1 MLILSSQWSI
11 QKIHMQIKTTWF
23 YLTTVSF
30 VQIKSCKWVWPV
42 FIPFD
47 DALQFLYNKVEGKAV
62 KLLGKE
68 VFIIEPFKV
77 RGFIVTQQ
85 QKHLKCKSIIF
96 ELLLLLFFFFLIKRK
111 VRSVYISSCVVQLNI
126 HSSVYRAWKL
136 LCGAGS
142 HCSPSAKWLGQR
154 LPRKIWQCKQCKWT
168 KYPERPK
175 RAFADDAK
183 GKANNQLE

>member
-1 MLILSSQWSI
+1 MSLLLTKQIVGKAFISSLWKYEIRSWKKKKGGRNFNGFAGINVLILSSQWSI

-96 ELLLLLFFFFLIKRK
+96 ELLLLLFFFFFFNKK
-111 VRSVYISSCVVQLNI
+111 
-126 HSSVYRAWKL
+126 
-136 LCGAGS
+136 
-142 HCSPSAKWLGQR
+142 
-154 LPRKIWQCKQCKWT
+154 
-168 KYPERPK
+168 
-175 RAFADDAK
+175 K
-183 GKANNQLE
+183 G

>member
-1 MLILSSQWSI
+1 MSHKKKEHQSSLFRRFRLYYLEMSLMLTKQTVGKAFISSLWKYEIRSWKKKEGRNFNGFAGINVLILSSQWSM

-23 YLTTVSF
+23 YLTTISF

-47 DALQFLYNKVEGKAV
+47 DVLQFLYNKVEGKAV

-96 ELLLLLFFFFLIKRK
+96 DLLLLLFFF
-111 VRSVYISSCVVQLNI
+111 
-126 HSSVYRAWKL
+126 
-136 LCGAGS
+136 
-142 HCSPSAKWLGQR
+142 
-154 LPRKIWQCKQCKWT
+154 
-168 KYPERPK
+168 
-175 RAFADDAK
+175 
-183 GKANNQLE
+183 